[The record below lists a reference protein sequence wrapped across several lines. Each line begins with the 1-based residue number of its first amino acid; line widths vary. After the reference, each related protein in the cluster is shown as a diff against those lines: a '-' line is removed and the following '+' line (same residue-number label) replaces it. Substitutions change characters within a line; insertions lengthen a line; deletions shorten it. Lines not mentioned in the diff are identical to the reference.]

1 MTRVAL
7 YARYSSDNQREASID
22 DQLRICREQAK
33 REKWKIVGTYK
44 DAGISGASMILRP
57 GIQALLQDAQ
67 ASQFDMVLAEALDRI
82 SRDQADVATLFKH
95 LKFAGV
101 PIVTLA
107 EGEISELHVGL
118 KGTMNALFL
127 KDLAAKT
134 HRGIRG
140 RVEDG
145 KSGGGLCY
153 GYKVVKQLDARG
165 DPIRG
170 DREIDAAE
178 ANVVRRIFREF
189 AAGIGP
195 RTIARTLNEEGVPG
209 PEGRLWSDTTIR
221 GHVKRGTGLVNNELY
236 VGRLIWNRL
245 RYLKDPSTGKRVSR
259 LNPESEWIVK
269 DVPDLRIVDDELWQ
283 AVRARQGEIAE
294 KFANVTEAVRAH
306 HKKNR
311 LNGARRPKSLLSGLV
326 FCGCCGGPYSLRG
339 ADRFACS
346 NHISKG
352 SCSNSRG
359 IAREDLERRVLAG
372 LKDRMMAPEIV
383 EDAMRAYAEETNR
396 LNRERR
402 SNGDSWKAELVKVE
416 KQIAQI
422 VEAIADGMYHPSM
435 KEKMTGLEARKEE
448 LTALLA
454 DAPADTPDVLPSAS
468 AIYAKKVVALTK
480 ALNRKEERQEA
491 SQDLRALIEK
501 IVLTPGPERGELY
514 ATLHG
519 ELRTI
524 LEWTER
530 QAIGKTAKT
539 TKPAAGATGL
549 SVSVVA
555 GGRRQPLES
564 GGFRSLGQAL
574 GAQTAFAWIDGDEHL
589 SGPAFGVFVLPAIVA
604 ELACHFDHDIGAHA
618 FGDGHLLWAIDLHS
632 EAIGAMIVFDFDP
645 ERDGFDC
652 AAAGFKGAD
661 FGRVQKFA
669 GDGDTIEH
677 ERFSNER
684 SRLIRGRERR
694 PRRRSSRPAIEA
706 GRARRKWWGPRS
718 ARNARGPK
726 ARVSGAG
733 RRFSP

>member
-7 YARYSSDNQREASID
+7 YARYSSDNQREASIE

-33 REKWKIVGTYK
+33 REKWKVVGTYK

-67 ASQFDMVLAEALDRI
+67 AGQFDIVLAEALDRI
-82 SRDQADVATLFKH
+82 SRDQADVATFYKH

-101 PIVTLA
+101 PIVTLS

-145 KSGGGLCY
+145 KSGGGLCF
-153 GYKVVKQLDARG
+153 GYNVVKQLDARG

-170 DREIDAAE
+170 DREINEAE

-189 AAGIGP
+189 AAGVGP

-209 PEGRLWSDTTIR
+209 PGCKLWSDTTIR

-236 VGRLIWNRL
+236 IGRLIWNRL
-245 RYLKDPSTGKRVSR
+245 RYIKDPSTGKRVSR
-259 LNPESEWIVK
+259 LNPESEWIIK
-269 DVPDLRIVDDELWQ
+269 DVPELRIVDDALWQ
-283 AVRARQGEIAE
+283 RVRERQGEIAE
-294 KFANVTEAVRAH
+294 KYANVTEAVRKH

-311 LNGARRPKSLLSGLV
+311 LNGTRRPKSLLSGLV

-352 SCSNSRG
+352 ACSNSRT
-359 IAREDLERRVLAG
+359 IPREELEARVLSG

-383 EDAMRAYAEETNR
+383 EEAMRAYAEETNR

-402 SNGDSWKAELVKVE
+402 SSGDAWKAELVKIE
-416 KQIAQI
+416 KQIRGI
-422 VEAIADGMYHPSM
+422 IEAIKAGMFHESM
-435 KEKMTGLEARKEE
+435 KAEMDTLEARKGE

-454 DAPADTPDVLPSAS
+454 GAPADTPDILPSAS
-468 AIYAKKVVALTK
+468 AIYAKKVAALTK

-491 SQDLRALIEK
+491 AEILRGLIEK
-501 IVLTPGPERGELY
+501 IVLTPGPERGEIY

-519 ELRTI
+519 ELGTI

-530 QAIGKTAKT
+530 QAIGNAVKT

-549 SVSVVA
+549 
-555 GGRRQPLES
+555 
-564 GGFRSLGQAL
+564 
-574 GAQTAFAWIDGDEHL
+574 
-589 SGPAFGVFVLPAIVA
+589 
-604 ELACHFDHDIGAHA
+604 
-618 FGDGHLLWAIDLHS
+618 
-632 EAIGAMIVFDFDP
+632 
-645 ERDGFDC
+645 
-652 AAAGFKGAD
+652 
-661 FGRVQKFA
+661 
-669 GDGDTIEH
+669 
-677 ERFSNER
+677 
-684 SRLIRGRERR
+684 
-694 PRRRSSRPAIEA
+694 
-706 GRARRKWWGPRS
+706 
-718 ARNARGPK
+718 
-726 ARVSGAG
+726 
-733 RRFSP
+733 

>member
-7 YARYSSDNQREASID
+7 YARYSSDNQREASIE

-67 ASQFDMVLAEALDRI
+67 AGQFDIVLAEALDRI
-82 SRDQADVATLFKH
+82 SRDQADVATFYKH

-101 PIVTLA
+101 PIVTLS

-145 KSGGGLCY
+145 KSGGGLCF
-153 GYKVVKQLDARG
+153 GYNVVKQLDARG

-170 DREIDAAE
+170 DREINEAE

-209 PEGRLWSDTTIR
+209 PAGKLWSDTTIR

-236 VGRLIWNRL
+236 IGRLIWNRL
-245 RYLKDPSTGKRVSR
+245 RYIKDPSTGKRVSR
-259 LNPESEWIVK
+259 LNPESEWIIK
-269 DVPDLRIVDDELWQ
+269 DVPELRIVDDELWHS
-283 AVRARQGEIAE
+283 VRVRQGEIAE
-294 KFANVTEAVRAH
+294 KFANVTEAVRKH

-311 LNGARRPKSLLSGLV
+311 LNGTRRPKSLLSGLV

-352 SCSNSRG
+352 ACSNSRT
-359 IAREDLERRVLAG
+359 IPREDLESRVLSG

-383 EDAMRAYAEETNR
+383 EEAMRAYAEETNR

-402 SNGDSWKAELVKVE
+402 SSGDAWKAELVKIE
-416 KQIAQI
+416 KQIRGI
-422 VEAIADGMYHPSM
+422 IEAIKAGMFHESM
-435 KEKMTGLEARKEE
+435 KAEMDTLEARKTE
-448 LTALLA
+448 LNTLLA
-454 DAPADTPDVLPSAS
+454 DAPEDTPDILPSAS
-468 AIYAKKVVALTK
+468 AIYAKKVSALTK

-491 SQDLRALIEK
+491 AETLRGLIEK
-501 IVLTPGPERGELY
+501 ISLTPGPERGEIY

-519 ELRTI
+519 ELGTI
-524 LEWTER
+524 LSWTER
-530 QAIGKTAKT
+530 QAVGKTVKT
-539 TKPAAGATGL
+539 TKPAADATGL
-549 SVSVVA
+549 S
-555 GGRRQPLES
+555 L
-564 GGFRSLGQAL
+564 
-574 GAQTAFAWIDGDEHL
+574 
-589 SGPAFGVFVLPAIVA
+589 
-604 ELACHFDHDIGAHA
+604 
-618 FGDGHLLWAIDLHS
+618 
-632 EAIGAMIVFDFDP
+632 
-645 ERDGFDC
+645 
-652 AAAGFKGAD
+652 
-661 FGRVQKFA
+661 
-669 GDGDTIEH
+669 
-677 ERFSNER
+677 
-684 SRLIRGRERR
+684 
-694 PRRRSSRPAIEA
+694 
-706 GRARRKWWGPRS
+706 
-718 ARNARGPK
+718 
-726 ARVSGAG
+726 
-733 RRFSP
+733 

>member
-7 YARYSSDNQREASID
+7 YARYSSDNQREASIE

-67 ASQFDMVLAEALDRI
+67 AGQFDIVLAEALDRI
-82 SRDQADVATLFKH
+82 SRDQADVATFYKH

-101 PIVTLA
+101 PIVTLS

-145 KSGGGLCY
+145 KSGGGLCF
-153 GYKVVKQLDARG
+153 GYNVVKQLDARG

-170 DREIDAAE
+170 DREINEAE

-189 AAGIGP
+189 AAGVGP

-209 PEGRLWSDTTIR
+209 PAGKLWSDTTIR

-236 VGRLIWNRL
+236 IGRLIWNRL
-245 RYLKDPSTGKRVSR
+245 RYIKDPSTGKRVSR
-259 LNPESEWIVK
+259 LNPESEWIIK
-269 DVPDLRIVDDELWQ
+269 DVPELRIVDDELWHS
-283 AVRARQGEIAE
+283 VRVRQGEIAE
-294 KFANVTEAVRAH
+294 KFANVTEAVRKH

-311 LNGARRPKSLLSGLV
+311 LNGTRRPRSLLSGLV

-352 SCSNSRG
+352 ACSNSRT
-359 IAREDLERRVLAG
+359 IPREDLEARVLSG

-383 EDAMRAYAEETNR
+383 EEAMRAYAEETNR

-402 SNGDSWKAELVKVE
+402 SSGDAWKAELVKIE
-416 KQIAQI
+416 KQIRGI
-422 VEAIADGMYHPSM
+422 IEAIKAGMFHESM
-435 KEKMTGLEARKEE
+435 KAEMDTLEARKTE
-448 LTALLA
+448 LNSLLA
-454 DAPADTPDVLPSAS
+454 DVPEDTPDILPSAS
-468 AIYAKKVVALTK
+468 AIYAKKVSALTK

-491 SQDLRALIEK
+491 AETLRGLIEK
-501 IVLTPGPERGELY
+501 ISLTPGPERGEIY

-519 ELRTI
+519 ELSTI

-530 QAIGKTAKT
+530 QAIGKAAKT
-539 TKPAAGATGL
+539 TKPAADATGL
-549 SVSVVA
+549 SLSVVA
-555 GGRRQPLES
+555 G
-564 GGFRSLGQAL
+564 
-574 GAQTAFAWIDGDEHL
+574 
-589 SGPAFGVFVLPAIVA
+589 
-604 ELACHFDHDIGAHA
+604 
-618 FGDGHLLWAIDLHS
+618 
-632 EAIGAMIVFDFDP
+632 
-645 ERDGFDC
+645 
-652 AAAGFKGAD
+652 AGFEPAT
-661 FGRVQKFA
+661 F
-669 GDGDTIEH
+669 
-677 ERFSNER
+677 
-684 SRLIRGRERR
+684 RL
-694 PRRRSSRPAIEA
+694 
-706 GRARRKWWGPRS
+706 
-718 ARNARGPK
+718 
-726 ARVSGAG
+726 
-733 RRFSP
+733 

>member
-7 YARYSSDNQREASID
+7 YARYSSDNQREASIE

-67 ASQFDMVLAEALDRI
+67 AGQFDIVMAEALDRI
-82 SRDQADVATLFKH
+82 SRDQADVATFYKH

-101 PIVTLA
+101 PIVTLS

-145 KSGGGLCY
+145 KSGGGLCF
-153 GYKVVKQLDARG
+153 GYNVVKQLDARG

-170 DREIDAAE
+170 DREINEAE

-189 AAGIGP
+189 AAGVGP

-209 PEGRLWSDTTIR
+209 PAGKLWSDTTIR

-236 VGRLIWNRL
+236 IGRLIWNRL
-245 RYLKDPSTGKRVSR
+245 RYIKDPSTGKRVSR
-259 LNPESEWIVK
+259 LNPESDWIIK
-269 DVPDLRIVDDELWQ
+269 DVPELRIVDDELWHS
-283 AVRARQGEIAE
+283 VRVRQGEIAE
-294 KFANVTEAVRAH
+294 KFANVTEAVRKH

-311 LNGARRPKSLLSGLV
+311 LNGTRRPKSLLSGLV

-352 SCSNSRG
+352 ACSNSRT
-359 IAREDLERRVLAG
+359 IRREELEARVLSG

-383 EDAMRAYAEETNR
+383 EEAMRAYAEETNR

-402 SNGDSWKAELVKVE
+402 SSGDAWKAELVKIE
-416 KQIAQI
+416 KQIRGI
-422 VEAIADGMYHPSM
+422 IEAIKAGMFHESM
-435 KEKMTGLEARKEE
+435 KAEMDTLEARKTE
-448 LTALLA
+448 LNTLLA
-454 DAPADTPDVLPSAS
+454 DAPEDTPDILPSAS
-468 AIYAKKVVALTK
+468 AIYAKKVSALTK

-491 SQDLRALIEK
+491 AETLRGLIEK
-501 IVLTPGPERGELY
+501 ISLTPGPERGEIY

-519 ELRTI
+519 ELGTI
-524 LEWTER
+524 LNWTER
-530 QAIGKTAKT
+530 QVIGNAAKT
-539 TKPAAGATGL
+539 TKPAADATGL
-549 SVSVVA
+549 SLSVVA
-555 GGRRQPLES
+555 GASNHLKLRLLS
-564 GGFRSLGQAL
+564 AYRSLL
-574 GAQTAFAWIDGDEHL
+574 
-589 SGPAFGVFVLPAIVA
+589 
-604 ELACHFDHDIGAHA
+604 
-618 FGDGHLLWAIDLHS
+618 
-632 EAIGAMIVFDFDP
+632 
-645 ERDGFDC
+645 
-652 AAAGFKGAD
+652 
-661 FGRVQKFA
+661 
-669 GDGDTIEH
+669 
-677 ERFSNER
+677 ER
-684 SRLIRGRERR
+684 SALEKSVGLLRT
-694 PRRRSSRPAIEA
+694 AA
-706 GRARRKWWGPRS
+706 
-718 ARNARGPK
+718 
-726 ARVSGAG
+726 
-733 RRFSP
+733 